1 MIYGVKQ
8 GGILLPIL
16 VSIYM
21 EELLFK
27 LKKHGSGCHIGNVF
41 VAALWWW
48 YNINISYSENT

>member
-21 EELLFK
+21 DELLFK
-27 LKKHGSGCHIGNVF
+27 LKKYGSGCHIGNVF
-41 VAALWWW
+41 VAALW
-48 YNINISYSENT
+48 